1 MTTSEVTPDT
11 TVEEEAAVGQGT
23 TSPLLSVR
31 NLVKEFTLK
40 SKAGDFGKRVLRAVD
55 DVSFDLAPGQV
66 LGLVGESGCGKSTTA
81 RCILRLIEPTS
92 GEIVYKGEDLI
103 AKSHRQMRELRKE
116 LQMVFQDPY
125 SSLHPRRRIRH
136 TIAEP
141 MIVQGMNQK
150 EALAR
155 VPELMRTVQL
165 DPRRAEAY
173 PHEFSG
179 GQRQRIGIAR
189 ALSVDPEVLV
199 LDEPLSALDVSVQAD
214 IINLL
219 QGLQQEYRLAFVF
232 ISHNLSVVRYL
243 AGQVGVMY
251 LGQIVEIGDA
261 EEVLARPA
269 HPYTKALLSAAPV
282 PDPEAERRKQQIVLG
297 GEVPSA
303 LDPPSGCRF
312 HPRCWLAQDICR
324 VEAPPLI
331 ERGNGHPV
339 ACHFAAEAV
348 TDKKSHLDLT
358 ASAGTSLPS
367 QD

>member
-1 MTTSEVTPDT
+1 MTGSGE
-11 TVEEEAAVGQGT
+11 Q
-23 TSPLLSVR
+23 PLLSVR
-31 NLVKEFTLK
+31 HLVKDFTLK
-40 SKAGDFGKRVLRAVD
+40 SKAGEFGRRVLRAVD
-55 DVSFDLAPGQV
+55 DVSFDLAPGTV
-66 LGLVGESGCGKSTTA
+66 FGLVGESGCGKSTTA
-81 RCILRLIEPTS
+81 RCVLRLIEPTS
-92 GEIVYKGEDLI
+92 GEILYKGEDLT
-103 AKSHRQMRELRKE
+103 AKSHNEMRQLRKE

-125 SSLHPRRRIRH
+125 SSLHPRRRIRQ

-141 MIVQGMNQK
+141 MIVQGTGQK

-165 DPRRAEAY
+165 DPRRADAY

-189 ALSVDPEVLV
+189 ALSVDPELLV

-219 QGLQQEYRLAFVF
+219 QRLQAELRLAFVF

-243 AGQVGVMY
+243 GGRVGVMY
-251 LGQIVEIGDA
+251 LGQIVETGDA
-261 EEVLARPA
+261 EDVLARPA

-282 PDPEAERRKQQIVLG
+282 PDPQAERAKQQIVLG

-312 HPRCWLAQDICR
+312 HPRCWLARDICKT
-324 VEAPPLI
+324 EAPELTD
-331 ERGNGHPV
+331 RGNGHPV

-348 TDKKSHLDLT
+348 TDHRAHVDLT
-358 ASAGTSLPS
+358 AAATAGTGTAE
-367 QD
+367 

>member
-1 MTTSEVTPDT
+1 MTAREQTPLAP
-11 TVEEEAAVGQGT
+11 AA
-23 TSPLLSVR
+23 PLLSVR
-31 NLVKEFTLK
+31 NLVKEFTLR

-55 DVSFDLAPGQV
+55 DVSFDLAPGHV

-81 RCILRLIEPTS
+81 RCILRLVEPTS
-92 GEIVYKGEDLI
+92 GEVVYKGEDLVGKNH
-103 AKSHRQMRELRKE
+103 AELRRFRKE

-125 SSLHPRRRIRH
+125 SSLHPRRRIRQ

-141 MIVQGMNQK
+141 MIVQGMHHK
-150 EALAR
+150 EALAK

-165 DPRRAEAY
+165 DPRRADAY

-219 QGLQQEYRLAFVF
+219 QGLQQQFQLAFVF

-243 AGQVGVMY
+243 ADEVGVMY
-251 LGQIVEIGDA
+251 LGQIVEIGSADS
-261 EEVLARPA
+261 VLASPA
-269 HPYTKALLSAAPV
+269 HPYTKALLAAAPV
-282 PDPEAERRKQQIVLG
+282 PHPKAERAKQQIVLG

-324 VEAPPLI
+324 VEAPALI

-348 TDKKSHLDLT
+348 TDTKSHLDLT
-358 ASAGTSLPS
+358 ASAGAPAAS

>member
-1 MTTSEVTPDT
+1 MPDT
-11 TVEEEAAVGQGT
+11 PVGSVADRSA

-40 SKAGDFGKRVLRAVD
+40 AKAGDFGKRVLRAVD
-55 DVSFDLAPGQV
+55 EVSFDLAPGQV

-92 GEIVYKGEDLI
+92 GEIVYKGADLI
-103 AKSHRQMRELRKE
+103 AKSHRQMRVLRRE

-141 MIVQGMNQK
+141 MIVQGVNQK

-165 DPRRAEAY
+165 GPRRADAY

-219 QGLQQEYRLAFVF
+219 QGLQQELGLAFIF

-251 LGQIVEIGDA
+251 LGQIVEIGEAD
-261 EEVLARPA
+261 EVLARPA

-282 PDPEAERRKQQIVLG
+282 PDPEAERRKQQIVLR

-303 LDPPSGCRF
+303 LDPPRGCRF

-339 ACHFAAEAV
+339 ACHFAAEVVA
-348 TDKKSHLDLT
+348 DKKSHLDVT
-358 ASAGTSLPS
+358 ASAGAAGSS
-367 QD
+367 VAAQD

>member
-1 MTTSEVTPDT
+1 MTTSETAPGT
-11 TVEEEAAVGQGT
+11 SAEADAPAT
-23 TSPLLSVR
+23 KSPLLSIR
-31 NLVKEFTLK
+31 NLVKEFTLR
-40 SKAGDFGKRVLRAVD
+40 SNAGEFGKRVLRAVD

-92 GEIVYKGEDLI
+92 GEVLYKGENLI
-103 AKSHRQMRELRKE
+103 TKKHREMRQLRKE
-116 LQMVFQDPY
+116 MQMVFQDPY
-125 SSLHPRRRIRH
+125 SSLHPRRQIRH

-141 MIVQGMNQK
+141 MIVHGASQK

-155 VPELMRTVQL
+155 VPDLMRTVQL
-165 DPRRAEAY
+165 DPQRADAY

-219 QGLQQEYRLAFVF
+219 QGLQQEYQLAFLF

-243 AGQVGVMY
+243 ADQVGVMY

-261 EEVLARPA
+261 EEVLASPA

-282 PDPEAERRKQQIVLG
+282 PDPEAEKDKQQIVLA

-303 LDPPSGCRF
+303 IHPPSGCRF

-324 VEAPPLI
+324 VEAPALV

-339 ACHFAAEAV
+339 ACHFAAEAAI
-348 TDKKSHLDLT
+348 DEKSHVDLT
-358 ASAGTSLPS
+358 AAASSPVPS

>member
-1 MTTSEVTPDT
+1 MARPGGRGRPRRRPDHLT
-11 TVEEEAAVGQGT
+11 ADKAYSSRANRAA
-23 TSPLLSVR
+23 
-31 NLVKEFTLK
+31 
-40 SKAGDFGKRVLRAVD
+40 LRA
-55 DVSFDLAPGQV
+55 
-66 LGLVGESGCGKSTTA
+66 
-81 RCILRLIEPTS
+81 
-92 GEIVYKGEDLI
+92 
-103 AKSHRQMRELRKE
+103 
-116 LQMVFQDPY
+116 
-125 SSLHPRRRIRH
+125 RRIRH

-141 MIVQGMNQK
+141 MIVQGVNQK
-150 EALAR
+150 EALGR

-165 DPRRAEAY
+165 DPQRADAY

-219 QGLQQEYRLAFVF
+219 QGLQQEFRLAFIF

-243 AGQVGVMY
+243 AGEVGVMY
-251 LGQIVEIGDA
+251 LGQIVEIGTAGD
-261 EEVLARPA
+261 VLARPA

-282 PDPEAERRKQQIVLG
+282 PDPQKERSKQQIVLG

-312 HPRCWLAQDICR
+312 HPRCWMAQEICK
-324 VEAPPLI
+324 VEAPALI

-348 TDKKSHLDLT
+348 TDKKPHVELT
-358 ASAGTSLPS
+358 TLAGSPVPS

>member
-1 MTTSEVTPDT
+1 MTTSEAVPDT
-11 TVEEEAAVGQGT
+11 TVSSTASQPA

-40 SKAGDFGKRVLRAVD
+40 AKAGDFGKRVLRAVD

-92 GEIVYKGEDLI
+92 GEVVYKGEDLI
-103 AKSHRQMRELRKE
+103 AKSHKQMRELRKE

-141 MIVQGMNQK
+141 MIVQGVNQK

-155 VPELMRTVQL
+155 VPDLMRTVQL
-165 DPRRAEAY
+165 DPRRADAY

-219 QGLQQEYRLAFVF
+219 PGLQRELGLAFIF

-251 LGQIVEIGDA
+251 LGQIVEIGEAD
-261 EEVLARPA
+261 EVLARPA

-303 LDPPSGCRF
+303 LDPPAGCRF

-324 VEAPPLI
+324 AEAPPLI

-339 ACHFAAEAV
+339 ACHFAAEVVA
-348 TDKKSHLDLT
+348 DKKSHLD
-358 ASAGTSLPS
+358 AA

>member
-1 MTTSEVTPDT
+1 MTAPET
-11 TVEEEAAVGQGT
+11 TGLAPK
-23 TSPLLSVR
+23 SPLLSVR

-40 SKAGDFGKRVLRAVD
+40 SQAGEFGKRVLRAVD
-55 DVSFDLAPGQV
+55 DVSFDLAPGEV

-81 RCILRLIEPTS
+81 RCILRLVEPTS
-92 GEIVYKGEDLI
+92 GEVIYKGENLVG
-103 AKSHRQMRELRKE
+103 KSHTEMRRLRKE

-155 VPELMRTVQL
+155 VPELMQTVQL
-165 DPRRAEAY
+165 DPRRADAY

-189 ALSVDPEVLV
+189 ALSVHPEVLV
-199 LDEPLSALDVSVQAD
+199 LDEPLSALDMSVQAD

-219 QGLQQEYRLAFVF
+219 QGLQQQFQLAFVF

-243 AGQVGVMY
+243 ADEVGVMY
-251 LGQIVEIGDA
+251 LGQIVEIGTA
-261 EEVLARPA
+261 EEVLAAPA
-269 HPYTKALLSAAPV
+269 HPYTKALSSAAPV
-282 PDPEAERRKQQIVLG
+282 PDPKTERIKQRIVLG

-312 HPRCWLAQDICR
+312 HPRCWMAQDICR
-324 VEAPPLI
+324 VQPPALI

-339 ACHFAAEAV
+339 ACHFAKEAV
-348 TDKKSHLDLT
+348 TDTKSHLDLT
-358 ASAGTSLPS
+358 ASAGSPASS

>member
-1 MTTSEVTPDT
+1 MTDRD
-11 TVEEEAAVGQGT
+11 EAPLAPEA
-23 TSPLLSVR
+23 PLLSVR
-31 NLVKEFTLK
+31 NLVKDFTLR

-55 DVSFDLAPGQV
+55 DVSFDLAAGQV

-81 RCILRLIEPTS
+81 RCILRLVEPTS
-92 GEIVYKGEDLI
+92 GQVVYKGEDLVGKNH
-103 AKSHRQMRELRKE
+103 AELRKLRKE

-125 SSLHPRRRIRH
+125 SSLHPRRRIRQ

-150 EALAR
+150 EALAK

-165 DPRRAEAY
+165 DPRRADAY

-189 ALSVDPEVLV
+189 ALSVEPEVLV

-219 QGLQQEYRLAFVF
+219 QGLQQQFQLAFVF

-243 AGQVGVMY
+243 ADEVGVMY
-251 LGQIVEIGDA
+251 LGQIVEIGTA
-261 EEVLARPA
+261 EDVLAAPA
-269 HPYTKALLSAAPV
+269 HPYTKALLAAAPV
-282 PDPEAERRKQQIVLG
+282 PDPKTERTKQQIVLG

-324 VEAPPLI
+324 VQAPALI

-339 ACHFAAEAV
+339 ACHFAAEALSD
-348 TDKKSHLDLT
+348 TKSHLDLT
-358 ASAGTSLPS
+358 ASASVPAAA

>member
-1 MTTSEVTPDT
+1 MTT
-11 TVEEEAAVGQGT
+11 
-23 TSPLLSVR
+23 PLLSVR
-31 NLVKEFTLK
+31 NLVKEFTLR
-40 SKAGDFGKRVLRAVD
+40 SKAGDFGKRTLRAVD

-81 RCILRLIEPTS
+81 RCILRLVEPTS
-92 GEIVYKGEDLI
+92 GEISYKGEDLI
-103 AKSHRQMRELRKE
+103 AKSHKEMRELRKQ

-125 SSLHPRRRIRH
+125 SSLHPRRRIRQ

-141 MIVQGMNQK
+141 MIVQGVSQK

-165 DPRRAEAY
+165 DPRRADAY

-199 LDEPLSALDVSVQAD
+199 LDEPLSALDMSVQAD

-219 QGLQQEYRLAFVF
+219 QRLQADLSLAFIF

-243 AGQVGVMY
+243 AGRVGVMY
-251 LGQIVEIGDA
+251 LGQIVEIGEA
-261 EEVLARPA
+261 EDVLARPA

-282 PDPEAERRKQQIVLG
+282 PDPQAERRKQQIVLG

-303 LDPPSGCRF
+303 LDPPTGCRF
-312 HPRCWLAQDICR
+312 HPRCWLAQDICKTQ
-324 VEAPPLI
+324 EPPLI

-339 ACHFAAEAV
+339 ACHFATEAL
-348 TDKKSHLDLT
+348 TDEKSHVDLA
-358 ASAGTSLPS
+358 ASA